1 MNKTVLFAA
10 CTFFTTTFSAT
21 LNAQDATS
29 SNVPDSVRAMIE
41 QSQGGRYE
49 QMARMQVDMQYGE
62 FLNTLDGGS
71 RKRQRVEDTIV
82 DVISERA
89 EKSTL
94 AVTGG
99 VGPGELETISSYAY
113 LRGQLA
119 PLLSNNELQ
128 RLDAQQGAMAEQQLR
143 RNYTEQMARVA
154 PDLTEANREM
164 LLDTLVRYMLYS
176 DTETQAARLTAEQLV
191 NQNLM
196 SLRSARE
203 ELQSQFSG
211 EQLQQVNAFLDVIRS
226 NLFLSAAMDEG
237 SAR

>member
-1 MNKTVLFAA
+1 MNNTILLAA
-10 CTFFTTTFSAT
+10 CTFLTATFPAI
-21 LNAQDATS
+21 LNAQNATS

-49 QMARMQVDMQYGE
+49 QMARMQVDMQYGD
-62 FLNTLDGGS
+62 FLNALDGGS
-71 RKRQRVEDTIV
+71 RKRQRVEDAIV

-119 PLLSNNELQ
+119 PLLSDSELET
-128 RLDAQQGAMAEQQLR
+128 LDAQQGTMAEQQLR

-154 PDLTEANREM
+154 PDITDANREM
-164 LLDTLVRYMLYS
+164 LLDTLVRFMLYS
-176 DTETQAARLTAEQLV
+176 ETENQAARLTAEQLV

-196 SLRSARE
+196 ALRSARE

-211 EQLQQVNAFLDVIRS
+211 VQLQQVNAFLDLIRS

-237 SAR
+237 AAR

>member
-1 MNKTVLFAA
+1 MNKIVFLAA
-10 CTFFTTTFSAT
+10 CTLIPVS

-49 QMARMQVDMQYGE
+49 QMARMQVDMQYGD
-62 FLNTLDGGS
+62 FLNTLDGGM
-71 RKRQRVEDTIV
+71 RKRRQVEDAIV
-82 DVISERA
+82 AVISERA

-99 VGPGELETISSYAY
+99 VSPGELEAISSYAY
-113 LRGQLA
+113 LRGQLV
-119 PLLSNNELQ
+119 PLLSNSELET
-128 RLDAQQGAMAEQQLR
+128 LDAQQGTMAEQQLR

-176 DTETQAARLTAEQLV
+176 ETDNQATRLTAEQLV

-211 EQLQQVNAFLDVIRS
+211 VQLQQVNAFLDLIRS

-237 SAR
+237 AAR